1 MPATSIVAAARRA
14 LADPL
19 NPRSLAGR
27 ARERRWQV
35 LQQRFPTV
43 SSMRVLD
50 LGGWLSSWRSVSG
63 RPAEVVSLNLNEQE
77 DEPGSW
83 GRAVVGDACSPP
95 DWLLGESFDLVYS
108 NSLIEHVGGHQRC
121 LALAEVVHAAAPH
134 HWVQTPY
141 RYFPVEPHWLCPG
154 LQYLPVAA
162 RARVASSWPLGFMSS
177 TEATSVE
184 DVLAVS
190 LLSIT
195 EMKHYFPRSEV
206 IRDTWLGA
214 TKSIVAVL

>member
-1 MPATSIVAAARRA
+1 M
-14 LADPL
+14 ADPL

-63 RPAEVVSLNLNEQE
+63 RPAEVVSLNLNSQE

-95 DWLLGESFDLVYS
+95 GWLLEESFDLVYS

-154 LQYLPVAA
+154 LQFLPVSA
-162 RARVASSWPLGFMSS
+162 RAKVASSWPFGFMSS
-177 TEATSVE
+177 TEATAVD
-184 DVLAVS
+184 DVLSVS
-190 LLSIT
+190 LLSLT
-195 EMKHYFPRSEV
+195 EMQHYFPHSEV
-206 IRDTWLGA
+206 IRDTWLGV

>member
-1 MPATSIVAAARRA
+1 M
-14 LADPL
+14 
-19 NPRSLAGR
+19 
-27 ARERRWQV
+27 
-35 LQQRFPTV
+35 
-43 SSMRVLD
+43 
-50 LGGWLSSWRSVSG
+50 
-63 RPAEVVSLNLNEQE
+63 
-77 DEPGSW
+77 
-83 GRAVVGDACSPP
+83 VGDACSPP